1 MDIEYIKNKV
11 YNRIPQPLDV
21 KYKYAVLVPIIN
33 NNNRLELIFQM
44 RAKTLNRQP
53 GEVSFPGGQVEEN
66 ESFKE
71 AAIRETIEELNILEE
86 NIEVIGELDYVVS
99 YYNSTVHA
107 FLGIINGVD
116 VDKINP
122 NKGEVD
128 HIFTVPLDF
137 FLENEPEVYYLDL
150 LIQNSAE
157 FPYNL
162 IPNGEDYKWGRGKH
176 SVHFYHYEDY
186 IIWGYTAKVLKNLTN
201 IIKSH

>member
-71 AAIRETIEELNILEE
+71 AAIRETMEELNILEE

-122 NKGEVD
+122 NKEEVD

-137 FLENEPEVYYLDL
+137 FMKNEPEVYYLDL

>member
-137 FLENEPEVYYLDL
+137 FMKNEPEVYYLDL